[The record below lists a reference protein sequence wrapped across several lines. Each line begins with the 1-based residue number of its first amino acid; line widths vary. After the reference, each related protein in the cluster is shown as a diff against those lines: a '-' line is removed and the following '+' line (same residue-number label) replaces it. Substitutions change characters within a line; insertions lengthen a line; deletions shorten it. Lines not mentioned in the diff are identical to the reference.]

1 MKKQLLPLP
10 EGFALY
16 AEAILN
22 RAHTKLPVP
31 NMPSREDT
39 LLRMRSKGLFLRM
52 DENSTHSLKRSIG
65 FPHK

>member
-1 MKKQLLPLP
+1 MNKPLLPLP

-22 RAHTKLPVP
+22 RVHSKLPAP
-31 NMPSREDT
+31 PMPSTEET
-39 LLRMRSKGLFLRM
+39 LLRMRSKGLYIRM
-52 DENSTHSLKRSIG
+52 DDSSTQTLRRPLN